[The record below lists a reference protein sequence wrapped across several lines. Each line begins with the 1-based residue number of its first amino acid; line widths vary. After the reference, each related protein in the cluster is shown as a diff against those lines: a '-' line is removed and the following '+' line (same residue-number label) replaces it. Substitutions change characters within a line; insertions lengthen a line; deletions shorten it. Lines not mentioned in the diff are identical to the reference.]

1 MALTAEERKRQ
12 EAARKRAQEQ
22 DRRAAEAR
30 RKQAA
35 LEKDQKARRDQI
47 LSDARTREER
57 TRITANKSSRKA
69 EVEQA
74 RRRGEV
80 ADIHGGGEAARR
92 RMEAEIKS
100 IRAKYRQGVKPATKP
115 QSLTQRD
122 KRIGNTDV
130 NALREAQNKA
140 IRSYNGNKPTPAK
153 PSETTPAKQARTG
166 GSNNTVSRAA
176 TGKPV
181 PKPAG
186 KVPSSNETYRDGGK
200 GLYQGSKEYRDKV
213 GGSGN
218 PLLNRFRK
226 DMGRNT
232 DTGAKTDGVGPVSSG
247 SDYAKSKG
255 VSKAQSDANKAR
267 VKQGPP
273 APKKESLKERME
285 RMKKRRQGTAWGG
298 VD

>member
-100 IRAKYRQGVKPATKP
+100 IRAKYRQGVKPATKKP
-115 QSLTQRD
+115 AAKPTAKPATKPAEKPYVATYTDAQGNVYD
-122 KRIGNTDV
+122 GNTGRY
-130 NALREAQNKA
+130 LRTMSRGA
-140 IRSYNGNKPTPAK
+140 AK
-153 PSETTPAKQARTG
+153 PSPAPSASRPSTSSSSRSS
-166 GSNNTVSRAA
+166 GSTS
-176 TGKPV
+176 T

-186 KVPSSNETYRDGGK
+186 KVPSSTAGMKNQDKNFRGNPER
-200 GLYQGSKEYRDKV
+200 QGSIASTLRELR
-213 GGSGN
+213 GMGSG
-218 PLLNRFRK
+218 RK
-226 DMGRNT
+226 AAESKMSKPEDKSRYVASNG
-232 DTGAKTDGVGPVSSG
+232 KPYKGPAFGSG
-247 SDYAKSKG
+247 
-255 VSKAQSDANKAR
+255 KAE
-267 VKQGPP
+267 
-273 APKKESLKERME
+273 PKKPASPASPNKSEKGMTLAERMRRR
-285 RMKKRRQGTAWGG
+285 RMGMA
-298 VD
+298 